1 VIHKHIIF
9 WAMVALA
16 GFGCQTTST
25 THHDH
30 VEMGTGVAE
39 AMLKDTTP
47 IDGPSVTLVVHGM
60 SCPLCS
66 NNLGKTLM
74 EMPGVEGVMVNL
86 DTGKV
91 VVTTPGP
98 IKPTRSALAGAVK
111 NSGFKLIRLEE
122 AP

>member
-1 VIHKHIIF
+1 MHKHIIF

-30 VEMGTGVAE
+30 VETGTDIAE
-39 AMLKDTTP
+39 ALLKDTTP
-47 IDGPSVTLVVHGM
+47 IDGSSVTLVVHGM
-60 SCPLCS
+60 GCPLCS
-66 NNLGKTLM
+66 NNLGQMLM
-74 EMPGVEGVMVNL
+74 EMPSVEGVTVNL

-98 IKPTRSALAGAVK
+98 TKSTRSDLAGTVAW
-111 NSGFKLIRLEE
+111 
-122 AP
+122 A